1 MKFNIGDILINKKRE
16 ENNLN
21 LTFHY
26 VIVGSDDTYTYIKR
40 LDTPYEHKDYCY
52 RYPTV
57 NMSWFFNIVSRAE

>member
-26 VIVGSDDTYTYIKR
+26 VIVDIDDTYTYIKR
-40 LDTPYEHKDYCY
+40 LDTPYPHHKPA

-57 NMSWFFNIVSRAE
+57 NMSWFFDVVSRAE

>member
-21 LTFHY
+21 LTFYY
-26 VIVGSDDTYTYIKR
+26 VIVDTDDTYTYIKR
-40 LDTPYEHKDYCY
+40 LDTPYEHKPA

-57 NMSWFFNIVSRAE
+57 NMDWFFNVVSRAE

>member
-40 LDTPYEHKDYCY
+40 LDTPYEHKPA

-57 NMSWFFNIVSRAE
+57 NMDWFFNVVSSAE

>member
-40 LDTPYEHKDYCY
+40 LDTFYEHKPP

-57 NMSWFFNIVSRAE
+57 NMDWFFNVVSRAE